1 MKKDNNSKKN
11 TRQLIGQVVSAAM
24 DKTVVVA
31 VNRVKKHPKY
41 KKRFKITTK
50 YKAHDEKNAYKVGEK
65 VEIKEIRPLSN
76 DKRWRVSKRIK

>member
-1 MKKDNNSKKN
+1 MKKEKRPKKN
-11 TRQLIGQVVSAAM
+11 IRHLSGIVVSEKM

-50 YKAHDEKNAYKVGEK
+50 YKAHDEKNEYKLGDK
-65 VEIKEIRPLSN
+65 VEIKEVRPLSR
-76 DKRWRVSKRIK
+76 DKRWKVLKKVN